1 MSLSEMSS
9 GTAADSQGPPSPHLL
24 QARLDD
30 AMLMGKLVLFLREW
44 EFGFRAQMPGC
55 VLASFLS
62 LSLSTSFISLL
73 LLMHMSIPR
82 ARLLLFSLLSQIAE
96 GHCVHTG
103 CHMHCSAH
111 WHQV

>member
-62 LSLSTSFISLL
+62 LSLDLFHLSPASHAHEHSTCAVASF
-73 LLMHMSIPR
+73 
-82 ARLLLFSLLSQIAE
+82 LFAQPN
-96 GHCVHTG
+96 C
-103 CHMHCSAH
+103 
-111 WHQV
+111 